1 MQEETGKDNAQETR
15 TLHRAVRFLQRNE
28 KRENAMPSITMKHVD
43 VFTTNPFGGN
53 PAGVVTEADSLSSD
67 QMLAIAGEMNLSE
80 TTFVTLPSTDEALY
94 RVRFF
99 TPTEEMSLSGHA
111 IIASCYALLEDGR
124 IPLKDG
130 MTQAA
135 FETKAGLIQLDIH
148 FRRGA
153 TAPDSEAGG
162 VAIAIGGAEAGVLEK
177 IMLHQAVRGHR
188 PSNIPVP
195 EIAKILGFDA
205 AEIRKTGLPLEIV
218 STGFEQLMIPVHRKE
233 TIHAM
238 NPDLIKLG
246 LMNRAQGIHTNHVFA
261 VDTYSPDCVAYMR
274 HFEPAI
280 GMWEEPASG
289 TAAAGL
295 VSYLLRHGV
304 VTSGSM
310 IIEQGKEI
318 DNLARILVETADSA
332 DPTSEMKIGGLAV
345 TSIARTIA
353 IENGALVVS

>member
-1 MQEETGKDNAQETR
+1 MLNI
-15 TLHRAVRFLQRNE
+15 V
-28 KRENAMPSITMKHVD
+28 MKHVD

-67 QMLAIAGEMNLSE
+67 LMLAIAAEMNLSE

-111 IIASCYALLEDGR
+111 IIASCYALIEDGR
-124 IPLKDG
+124 IPLTDG
-130 MTQAA
+130 VTHAA

-153 TAPDSEAGG
+153 TAPDAGG
-162 VAIAIGGAEAGVLEK
+162 VALAINGGDDGVLEK

-188 PSNIPVP
+188 PSNIPAQ
-195 EIAKILGFDA
+195 EIAKILGLDV
-205 AEIRKTGLPLEIV
+205 AEIRKTGLPLEII
-218 STGFEQLMIPVHRKE
+218 STGFEQLMIPVLRKE
-233 TIHAM
+233 TIHGM

-261 VDTYSPDCVAYMR
+261 VDTYSPECVAYMR

-310 IIEQGKEI
+310 IVEQGKEI

-345 TSIARTIA
+345 TSITRRIG
-353 IENGALVVS
+353 IENNALVVS